1 MIMQEFYM
9 WLVFA
14 LTLLTM
20 LLYSLD
26 KIKIEII
33 SLFVIVVLLL
43 LFQNS
48 PILGHASGIPINI
61 DLLLRGFA
69 NPALIALMSL
79 LVIGHGLL
87 VTGALEDIAVRLSG
101 DRDKNTLYK
110 FYGIM
115 LLVFILS
122 ATLNN
127 TPIIIMFIPI
137 IVALSKQ
144 MDVSSRSILIP
155 LSYVSILGGMTT
167 LIGSSTNLLVS
178 GTTSTLIGRELGFF
192 EFTNQ
197 GIILALIGFVYAI
210 FILPKIL
217 EKKNKDIAD
226 KEKEGF
232 EIGRIYLVE
241 ITIDSN
247 NPLIGKKFV
256 SGILS
261 DIKET
266 AVNVILR
273 DGEKFLPP
281 FEDIQIRAND
291 KLVLEITKNQLTEK
305 LKSNDKIFN
314 SLDNNNSTSERGI
327 LIEASVTPRSFF
339 IGRNLTQTNFEA
351 ETNCKIIGI
360 KNDKKFLRNLP
371 RHQKM
376 EAGHILLIK
385 GEEEDIKNLRGKKEI
400 FPIEWSAI
408 YLPAKQFILR
418 SRIIFAFTI
427 LSAATGLLNITVAA
441 LLGVILML
449 LTNVLTIRDAISA
462 LDTKIF
468 LLVAS
473 SIMLSTALQETGG
486 ALYIA
491 DLLKDLLIN
500 FDIIIVL
507 SLFFIFI
514 AIITNFLSNNA
525 TAVLFAPI
533 AINLANDFNI
543 QPEPFIYCLIFAAN
557 CSFATPIGYKT
568 NLLVMGPGNYQFKD
582 YLTSGIPLVLL
593 MWLSYTF
600 MISVLG
606 F

>member
-1 MIMQEFYM
+1 MIVQEFYM

-61 DLLLRGFA
+61 DLLLQGFA

-217 EKKNKDIAD
+217 EKKNKDIID
-226 KEKEGF
+226 NEKEAF
-232 EIGRIYLVE
+232 ESGRIYLVE

-281 FEDIQIRAND
+281 FEDVQIRAND

-314 SLDNNNSTSERGI
+314 SLDNNNSISERGI

-360 KNDKKFLRNLP
+360 KNDKKFLRNSP
-371 RHQKM
+371 RYQRM
-376 EAGHILLIK
+376 EAGHILLLK

-449 LTNVLTIRDAISA
+449 LTNVLSIRDAISA

-533 AINLANDFNI
+533 AINLASDFNI

-593 MWLSYTF
+593 MWLSYTI